1 MTAPVYRL
9 FYSAGACSLAPHI
22 VLEDLGV
29 AWEPVAVTIAEG
41 ANRKPEYLA
50 INPRGRVPALE
61 YASADGSRRILTEST
76 AILMLL
82 GERHPDS
89 GWLPADAEG
98 RIRVLEFLCWLA
110 TTMHQT
116 GVRTVFRPERFTTA
130 TDPAHH
136 EAIKAAGRAT
146 IAPGYAEIEA
156 RLAGGGHAVGNQLTV
171 ADAML
176 VVHFRWGGRC
186 GYAMRRDYPHYAAH
200 VDRLMQRP
208 AFARAVAR
216 EGIRLED

>member
-1 MTAPVYRL
+1 MTAPAYRL

-22 VLEDLGV
+22 ALEEIG
-29 AWEPVAVTIAEG
+29 AAFEPVAVTIAGG
-41 ANRKPEYLA
+41 AHQQPAFLA
-50 INPRGRVPALE
+50 INPRGRLPALE
-61 YASADGSRRILTEST
+61 YGASDGQRRVLTEST

-89 GWLPADAEG
+89 GLLPQDPEA
-98 RIRVLEFLCWLA
+98 RIRVLELLCWLS

-130 TDPAHH
+130 TDPVQH
-136 EAIKAAGRAT
+136 EAIRAAGRAT
-146 IAPGYAEIEA
+146 IAPGYADIEA
-156 RLAGGGHAVGNQLTV
+156 RLAGGRWPVGDGLTLV
-171 ADAML
+171 DPML

-186 GYAMRRDYPHYAAH
+186 GYAMRREFPNYAAH

-208 AFARAVAR
+208 AFARAVSR
-216 EGIRLED
+216 EGIQLEG